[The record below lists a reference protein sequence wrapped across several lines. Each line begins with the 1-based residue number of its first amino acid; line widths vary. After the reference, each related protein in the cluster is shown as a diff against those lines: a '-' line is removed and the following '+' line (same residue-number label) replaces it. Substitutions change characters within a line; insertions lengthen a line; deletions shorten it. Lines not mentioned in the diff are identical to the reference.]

1 MISMK
6 AGKWER
12 KAFMGH
18 ELNGK
23 TLAIIGLGR
32 IGREVASR
40 MQSFG
45 MTTIGFDPMVTKENA
60 AQDNIEWLSLD
71 EIWPRA
77 DYVTVHTPLIPQTR
91 GLLNKASFAKCKK
104 GVRVVNCARGG
115 IIDEADLL
123 EALTSGQCGG
133 AGLDVFVGEPPTSHS
148 LPPPWSFHQGGAI
161 QMWEGSGPTDRR
173 CVQWKVFLRSDE
185 RPSIEPGTIH

>member
-1 MISMK
+1 MKAGKWERKAFIEMSAAEHTCTLICCMARNVPAANISMK

-71 EIWPRA
+71 
-77 DYVTVHTPLIPQTR
+77 
-91 GLLNKASFAKCKK
+91 
-104 GVRVVNCARGG
+104 AR
-115 IIDEADLL
+115 
-123 EALTSGQCGG
+123 
-133 AGLDVFVGEPPTSHS
+133 
-148 LPPPWSFHQGGAI
+148 
-161 QMWEGSGPTDRR
+161 
-173 CVQWKVFLRSDE
+173 
-185 RPSIEPGTIH
+185 